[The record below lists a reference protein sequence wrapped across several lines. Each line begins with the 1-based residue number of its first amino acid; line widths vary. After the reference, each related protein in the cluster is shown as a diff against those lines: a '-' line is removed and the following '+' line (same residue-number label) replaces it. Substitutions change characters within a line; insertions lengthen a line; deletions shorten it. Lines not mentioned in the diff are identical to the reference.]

1 MNTSVK
7 IKRKNILVIWAVKKL
22 PAMNNKIMSL
32 AKILKA
38 KLKRNKEN
46 LKDIEGLIN
55 DNTASNAQKQE
66 YVRLKAN
73 IETLEDVIDLAEG
86 MIEENNTE

>member
-1 MNTSVK
+1 MQK
-7 IKRKNILVIWAVKKL
+7 QY
-22 PAMNNKIMSL
+22 MSL
-32 AKILKA
+32 LKVLKN

-46 LKDIEGLIN
+46 LKDIESLIN

-66 YVRLKAN
+66 YIRLKAN

-86 MIEENNTE
+86 MIEENNSE